1 MHARE
6 AKIQSE
12 LIEVSQS
19 GPRKLAQFA
28 VWIINN
34 FDEVA
39 FLSIRGITDAAG
51 LDTNLAPRLA
61 HTLGYDSYNDFRAE
75 VRRIVQTRG
84 ESYGK
89 RARLLKGRDSYGV
102 YTELTETSQQ
112 NFETVTSPINIAQ
125 IDSCVD
131 ILLKARRIHTV
142 GVRSC
147 FSVAHYLSYVGSGAF
162 DNFVKIPSMPG
173 DILDQI
179 SQVSPDDVLIAI
191 TYEHYSAEV
200 VQACHIA
207 QTRDAK
213 IIALT
218 DSLSSPLAFV
228 ATKSI
233 ILPMS
238 GPQLMP
244 SLVSAFLTVEM
255 ILAAMASR
263 SEGAAN
269 RIADFEKRIAKFGGY
284 LGAAPR

>member
-112 NFETVTSPINIAQ
+112 NFDTVTSPINIAQ
-125 IDSCVD
+125 IDSCVE

-191 TYEHYSAEV
+191 TVELHAKVSQLVADLHLKLSHLILPFSTGLRRSAEEGDL
-200 VQACHIA
+200 HGN
-207 QTRDAK
+207 
-213 IIALT
+213 
-218 DSLSSPLAFV
+218 
-228 ATKSI
+228 SI
-233 ILPMS
+233 
-238 GPQLMP
+238 
-244 SLVSAFLTVEM
+244 
-255 ILAAMASR
+255 
-263 SEGAAN
+263 EGAA
-269 RIADFEKRIAKFGGY
+269 
-284 LGAAPR
+284 LGSYR